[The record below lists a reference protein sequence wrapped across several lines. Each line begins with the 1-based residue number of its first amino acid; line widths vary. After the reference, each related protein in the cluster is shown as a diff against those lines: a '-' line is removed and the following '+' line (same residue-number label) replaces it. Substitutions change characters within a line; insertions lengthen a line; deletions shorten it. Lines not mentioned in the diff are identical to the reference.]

1 MRVKKKSGKTQNYSI
16 EKIKVAILKA
26 SEEVE
31 QEIDSYLA
39 SGGFTGIIF
48 DFDNLK
54 YISSA
59 GLRIIARIKQNYDDL
74 LLDKMSSDVY
84 EIFEMVGFTDMIEI
98 HRK

>member
-1 MRVKKKSGKTQNYSI
+1 MDKTSFYS
-16 EKIKVAILKA
+16 L
-26 SEEVE
+26 
-31 QEIDSYLA
+31 LA
-39 SGGFTGIIF
+39 NLFYVDTSTIIF

>member
-1 MRVKKKSGKTQNYSI
+1 MLH
-16 EKIKVAILKA
+16 ELKDNKLIIYLEGELNSSN

-31 QEIDSYLA
+31 QEIDGYLA
-39 SGGFTGIIF
+39 SGGFTGIIL

>member
-1 MRVKKKSGKTQNYSI
+1 MLH
-16 EKIKVAILKA
+16 ELKDNKLIIYLEGELNSSN

-31 QEIDSYLA
+31 QEIDGYLA
-39 SGGFTGIIF
+39 SGGFTGIIL
-48 DFDNLK
+48 DFNNLK

>member
-1 MRVKKKSGKTQNYSI
+1 MLH
-16 EKIKVAILKA
+16 ELKDDKLIIYLEGELNSSN

-31 QEIDSYLA
+31 QEIDGYLA
-39 SGGFTGIIF
+39 SGGFTGIIL
-48 DFDNLK
+48 DFNNLK

>member
-1 MRVKKKSGKTQNYSI
+1 MLH
-16 EKIKVAILKA
+16 ELKDNKLIIYLEGELNSSN

-31 QEIDSYLA
+31 QEIDGYLA

>member
-1 MRVKKKSGKTQNYSI
+1 MLH
-16 EKIKVAILKA
+16 ELKDNKLIIYLEGELNSSN

-31 QEIDSYLA
+31 QEIDGYLA
-39 SGGFTGIIF
+39 SDGFTGIIL
-48 DFDNLK
+48 DFNNLK

>member
-1 MRVKKKSGKTQNYSI
+1 MLH
-16 EKIKVAILKA
+16 ELKDNKLIIYLEGELNSSN

-31 QEIDSYLA
+31 QEIDGYLA
-39 SGGFTGIIF
+39 SGGFTGIVL
-48 DFDNLK
+48 DFNNLK